1 MRFFPAIVLSA
12 VLSIV
17 AAIPAGAVIVDGVA
31 VTVGNKVIT
40 QSEIDERIRLTAFQ
54 NGEKLDF
61 SLDSRK
67 EAAQKLID
75 QRLIEREMEVGRY
88 PHLEPKVREGLLA
101 AYEKTN
107 YKSNANAMA
116 AALREYGLTAQELE
130 GELALQAEFL
140 TFLNLRFLPAV
151 QVTDE
156 DVRKYFD
163 EQMTHGTAK
172 TTQEAQT
179 AALNEM
185 RAAIEEKLTTERANK
200 ELDLW
205 LQDQRKRT
213 RIEYIRKDLAESVK

>member
-1 MRFFPAIVLSA
+1 MRFFPAIL
-12 VLSIV
+12 LSII

-31 VTVGNKVIT
+31 IAVGNKVIT

-88 PHLEPKVREGLLA
+88 PHLEPKVREGLLG
-101 AYEKTN
+101 AYEKTH
-107 YKSNANAMA
+107 YKSDANAMV

-130 GELALQAEFL
+130 DDLALQAELL

-172 TTQEAQT
+172 ITQEAQT
-179 AALNEM
+179 AALNQM
-185 RAAIEEKLTTERANK
+185 RDAIEEKLTTERANK
-200 ELDLW
+200 ELDMW

-213 RIEYIRKDLAESVK
+213 RIEYVTKDLAETAK